1 MRNLRGA
8 QRFLGLFFLL
18 VYSDADWLGR
28 QTPITWSGTDAKWVN
43 VKVKVKMGTRDVCT
57 GCCRS
62 VRHLVFL
69 KLLAFSMAHTPLFWV
84 FSSAMCDSLPRLTPR
99 NYAMRTKQHFPWP
112 LGAGV
117 TLVARQL
124 LLFTH
129 PLSIF
134 LVEGES
140 WNN

>member
-28 QTPITWSGTDAKWVN
+28 QTPMTWSGTDAKWVN

-69 KLLAFSMAHTPLFWV
+69 KLLAFSMAHTPLFLGV
-84 FSSAMCDSLPRLTPR
+84 FFRYVRFTPAPDTTKFMPCALSSISHGPSVLASRWLLGDSCYSHIPCP
-99 NYAMRTKQHFPWP
+99 F
-112 LGAGV
+112 
-117 TLVARQL
+117 
-124 LLFTH
+124 
-129 PLSIF
+129 F
-134 LVEGES
+134 L
-140 WNN
+140 